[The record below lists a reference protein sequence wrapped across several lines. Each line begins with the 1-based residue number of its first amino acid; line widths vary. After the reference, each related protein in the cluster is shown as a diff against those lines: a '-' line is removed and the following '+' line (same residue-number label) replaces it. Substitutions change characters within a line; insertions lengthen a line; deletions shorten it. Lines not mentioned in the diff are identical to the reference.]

1 MDIFL
6 PPGGIPDRI
15 GPLHRFLP
23 PMEQGVVA
31 HALTDLD
38 SRGEVVLDPFG
49 ASPPLIRDLA
59 AAGKRIL
66 VAVNNP
72 VTRFVLRHTLQP
84 FRISDLQATLAHM
97 ATAPKDG
104 SRMELFLLDLYRT
117 RCSRCGTSIS
127 ADFFVWERENRTP
140 VLKAYTCTSCGLAV
154 EEAVTADDQQLAL
167 SFEGRGLHYALALQR
182 VVPARD
188 PDQRHAEA
196 ALAIY
201 PGRAL
206 YALTALMNKLD
217 QMSLDASQQATM
229 HALLLSGFD
238 AGNALWD
245 HPEGRARPLKLSPS
259 AFYREVNLWRA
270 MERAV
275 SEWALVGS
283 GIACVEW
290 SKGAIPEAGGVALF
304 AGAIRDLAPE
314 LPSGSV
320 DEIITVLPRPNQPYW
335 TLSALWSAWLWGRD
349 AAAPIMASLR
359 RRRYDWGWHA
369 TALRAALNH
378 TRPLMEGGGPVMA
391 FMPEAEPGFVSAAL
405 AGFDKAGFAI
415 TGRAMRQDMAQAL
428 FRWTAASS
436 VTLPVEEQILAQRS
450 KAAVVDLLRSRGEP
464 TPYAMLHA
472 AVWSDLAQRRLLS
485 SSWQK
490 VGTPPI
496 AQVGE
501 AMERVLKDRNTF
513 SRMDPWTEVES
524 GSYWLADSRRVEAPL
539 ADRVEAL
546 VVKQLRQ
553 VEALSAI
560 ELERNVARAL
570 PGLLTPDRSLVLAC
584 LRSYAEHQAEKE
596 IWRMRDQERREARDR
611 DCDQIR
617 TTLMNLGKRLGF
629 TIREKKSIEWREG
642 MGRIAYR
649 FRVQVTAAM
658 EEILVDDREPNL
670 TLVLPG
676 GRSSLVT
683 EKARRDQRIK
693 AWLERGNCVVKFR
706 HVRRLAADRKLRR
719 ENFAECLVLDPPEQQ
734 DPQMRLL

>member
-283 GIACVEW
+283 G
-290 SKGAIPEAGGVALF
+290 
-304 AGAIRDLAPE
+304 
-314 LPSGSV
+314 
-320 DEIITVLPRPNQPYW
+320 
-335 TLSALWSAWLWGRD
+335 
-349 AAAPIMASLR
+349 
-359 RRRYDWGWHA
+359 
-369 TALRAALNH
+369 
-378 TRPLMEGGGPVMA
+378 
-391 FMPEAEPGFVSAAL
+391 
-405 AGFDKAGFAI
+405 
-415 TGRAMRQDMAQAL
+415 
-428 FRWTAASS
+428 
-436 VTLPVEEQILAQRS
+436 
-450 KAAVVDLLRSRGEP
+450 
-464 TPYAMLHA
+464 
-472 AVWSDLAQRRLLS
+472 
-485 SSWQK
+485 
-490 VGTPPI
+490 
-496 AQVGE
+496 
-501 AMERVLKDRNTF
+501 
-513 SRMDPWTEVES
+513 
-524 GSYWLADSRRVEAPL
+524 
-539 ADRVEAL
+539 
-546 VVKQLRQ
+546 
-553 VEALSAI
+553 
-560 ELERNVARAL
+560 
-570 PGLLTPDRSLVLAC
+570 
-584 LRSYAEHQAEKE
+584 
-596 IWRMRDQERREARDR
+596 
-611 DCDQIR
+611 
-617 TTLMNLGKRLGF
+617 
-629 TIREKKSIEWREG
+629 
-642 MGRIAYR
+642 
-649 FRVQVTAAM
+649 
-658 EEILVDDREPNL
+658 
-670 TLVLPG
+670 
-676 GRSSLVT
+676 
-683 EKARRDQRIK
+683 
-693 AWLERGNCVVKFR
+693 
-706 HVRRLAADRKLRR
+706 
-719 ENFAECLVLDPPEQQ
+719 
-734 DPQMRLL
+734 